1 MDQSEPN
8 EGKQIQSQT
17 NFNIQFKLFSCS
29 TINCFQNRGWPSGYP
44 ILINHTSSSS
54 FFFLSISFSSSC
66 LRRVSCSSSSTFR
79 ARATWY
85 CAWLSKSLVCLC
97 RWNDVLYVNPT
108 LTCLCK
114 HGISFLP
121 FHTHILVIKVL
132 LFILVILRI
141 KMHTEMF
148 RCFIINNIH
157 GKIT

>member
-1 MDQSEPN
+1 MRKNKSNPRL
-8 EGKQIQSQT
+8 IST
-17 NFNIQFKLFSCS
+17 FNSNCSPVARKIVFKTEVDLQDIRFL
-29 TINCFQNRGWPSGYP
+29 
-44 ILINHTSSSS
+44 LIIPPLLPSS
-54 FFFLSISFSSSC
+54 FWAFLS
-66 LRRVSCSSSSTFR
+66 LLPVSAVFPVLPRQLFGR
-79 ARATWY
+79 APHGIAPGSVNHW
-85 CAWLSKSLVCLC
+85 CACVDETTCF
-97 RWNDVLYVNPT
+97 YVNPT